1 MFFRIGV
8 EVFTHLS
15 YIFIKP
21 KDLEMNDNLFNVW
34 GTAVLNPLQDIWAR
48 FLFFLPSLVG
58 AILILVVGWIVAAGL
73 DRLVT
78 QILKQ
83 VRLDQTLNK
92 VGTKTIFEKSGL
104 DMEVSEFVGAL
115 VRWTIL
121 LVAFLAAADVLQLSN
136 VTEFLNS
143 ILAYIPNV
151 FVAVGILLIGL
162 FAAHFFA
169 GIVRGTVGAARVQT
183 ASLLGAITK
192 WSIYIFTIA
201 VALQQLGIAAVI
213 IDRFLTALFFML
225 ALAGGLAFGLGGQKA
240 ASEALE
246 DFRKDFGHNGRK

>member
-1 MFFRIGV
+1 M
-8 EVFTHLS
+8 E
-15 YIFIKP
+15 
-21 KDLEMNDNLFNVW
+21 NNLFDVW
-34 GTAVLNPLQDIWAR
+34 GNAVLTPLQDIWAR

-58 AILILVVGWIVAAGL
+58 AAVILIVGWIVAVGL

-92 VGTKTIFEKSGL
+92 VGTKTIFEKSGF

-121 LVAFLAAADVLQLSN
+121 LIAFLAAADVLQLSR
-136 VTEFLNS
+136 VTDFLNN

-151 FVAVGILLIGL
+151 FVAIGVLLIGL

-169 GIVRGTVGAARVQT
+169 GIVRGTVGAARVNT
-183 ASLLGAITK
+183 AQLLAAITK
-192 WSIYIFTIA
+192 WAIYIFTIA
-201 VALQQLGIAAVI
+201 VALQQLGIAAII

-225 ALAGGLAFGLGGQKA
+225 ALAGGLAFGLGGQKQ
-240 ASEALE
+240 ASEALD
-246 DFRKDFGHNGRK
+246 DFRHDLGHRSRK

>member
-1 MFFRIGV
+1 MQ
-8 EVFTHLS
+8 
-15 YIFIKP
+15 
-21 KDLEMNDNLFNVW
+21 DNLFDVW
-34 GTAVLNPLQDIWAR
+34 GNAVLNPLQDIWAR

-58 AILILVVGWIVAAGL
+58 AVVILVVGWIVAAGL

-83 VRLDQTLNK
+83 IRLDQTLNR

-104 DMEVSEFVGAL
+104 EMEVSEFVGAL

-121 LVAFLAAADVLQLSN
+121 LIAFLAAADVLQLSK
-136 VTEFLNS
+136 VTDFLNN

-151 FVAVGILLIGL
+151 FVAVGVLLIGL

-169 GIVRGTVGAARVQT
+169 GVVRGTVGAARVNT
-183 ASLLGAITK
+183 ANLLGAITK
-192 WSIYIFTIA
+192 WAIYIFTFA
-201 VALQQLGIAAVI
+201 VALQQLGIAAII

-225 ALAGGLAFGLGGQKA
+225 ALAGGLAFGLGGQKQ
-240 ASEALE
+240 ASEALD
-246 DFRKDFGHNGRK
+246 DFRHDLGHRSRK

>member
-1 MFFRIGV
+1 
-8 EVFTHLS
+8 
-15 YIFIKP
+15 
-21 KDLEMNDNLFNVW
+21 MNDNLFNVW
-34 GTAVLNPLQDIWAR
+34 GTAVLTPLQDIWAR
-48 FLFFLPSLVG
+48 FLFFLPALVG
-58 AILILVVGWIVAAGL
+58 AMVILIVGWIVAVGL

-78 QILKQ
+78 QLLKQ
-83 VRLDQTLNK
+83 IRLDQTLNK

-121 LVAFLAAADVLQLSN
+121 LVAFLAAADVLQLN
-136 VTEFLNS
+136 QVTDFLNN

-169 GIVRGTVGAARVQT
+169 GIVRGTVGAARVHT
-183 ASLLGAITK
+183 AKLLGAITK
-192 WSIYIFTIA
+192 WAIYVFTFA

-213 IDRFLTALFFML
+213 IDRFLTALFFMF
-225 ALAGGLAFGLGGQKA
+225 ALAGGLAFGLGGQKTA
-240 ASEALE
+240 GEAVE
-246 DFRKDFGHNGRK
+246 DFRKEIGHK